1 MVLSPAL
8 AGLFIRDG
16 STDRPGDGISPA
28 SRIDHRSVGTPPP
41 PRRLDVAT
49 DWLLSTTFAVLLA
62 LAHVITA
69 SKTAMTAKDFAG
81 GDFTMRVLILPGACA
96 DGLPRTL

>member
-1 MVLSPAL
+1 MKTA
-8 AGLFIRDG
+8 R
-16 STDRPGDGISPA
+16 
-28 SRIDHRSVGTPPP
+28 SRAKPVAVRM
-41 PRRLDVAT
+41 LDVAT
-49 DWLLSTTFAVLLA
+49 DWLLSTTLLA

-69 SKTAMTAKDFAG
+69 SKTAMTAKDFAA